1 MQRARM
7 HIRPPGPKSKE
18 KLLPSGLYRRAP
30 KPAETHPAL
39 KVVDIKFKSHHTTE
53 APGMIRTLVLL
64 LQPNTSDPDPP
75 VSPPRTW
82 ANAAVVSVLYRCL
95 ISIAPARLFG
105 LPASRD
111 CRRAYSAPVPLLPGD
126 AADLDSPA
134 GVAAQRLSERRDFHD
149 EPGLPP

>member
-75 VSPPRTW
+75 VSPPRSLFGTRFPYFQ
-82 ANAAVVSVLYRCL
+82 VMLPILTVPPVSPPSVLVNAGTFMM
-95 ISIAPARLFG
+95 SQAFPAPPR
-105 LPASRD
+105 PT
-111 CRRAYSAPVPLLPGD
+111 VT
-126 AADLDSPA
+126 
-134 GVAAQRLSERRDFHD
+134 V
-149 EPGLPP
+149 